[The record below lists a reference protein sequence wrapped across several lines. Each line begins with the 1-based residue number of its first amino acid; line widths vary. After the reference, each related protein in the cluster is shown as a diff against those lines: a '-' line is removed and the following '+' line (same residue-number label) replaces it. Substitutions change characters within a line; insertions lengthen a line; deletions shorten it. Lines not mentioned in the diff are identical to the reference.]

1 MVGLLLRAGSE
12 VNATDGHLSTTPLVW
27 AIRKFECP
35 WWSSDGSD
43 VRALDCVVKLLRV
56 GASLD
61 SVGRFHSNDQLR
73 PIEAFL
79 DQKVGDY
86 RTLHSNEHFIACR
99 AIIAGVRAAGSWRA
113 FRDAP
118 TNPWR
123 AYERVPRKAVLRLR
137 SLVARKRATT
147 AEPPFNAL
155 FASPNEI
162 VWHVLSFWDAR
173 VE

>member
-1 MVGLLLRAGSE
+1 MCLISCLKSPIASMAYRRAS
-12 VNATDGHLSTTPLVW
+12 GHDELPT
-27 AIRKFECP
+27 
-35 WWSSDGSD
+35 
-43 VRALDCVVKLLRV
+43 
-56 GASLD
+56 
-61 SVGRFHSNDQLR
+61 
-73 PIEAFL
+73 
-79 DQKVGDY
+79 
-86 RTLHSNEHFIACR
+86 NEHFVACQ

-137 SLVARKRATT
+137 SLVARGRATT
-147 AEPPFNAL
+147 ADPVFKAL

-173 VE
+173 IE

>member
-1 MVGLLLRAGSE
+1 MVGLLLRKGSE
-12 VNATDGHLSTTPLVW
+12 VDARTPSSSETPLAW
-27 AIRKFECP
+27 AVGKFA
-35 WWSSDGSD
+35 SSESAHDAR
-43 VRALDCVVKLLRV
+43 VLDCVVKLLRY

-61 SVGRFHSNDQLR
+61 SVGRLHTNGELK
-73 PIEAFL
+73 PIEDHMETTRRIRSRLA
-79 DQKVGDY
+79 
-86 RTLHSNEHFIACR
+86 TNEHFVACQ
-99 AIIAGVRAAGSWRA
+99 AIIAGVRAARSWRA

-137 SLVARKRATT
+137 SLVARGRATT
-147 AEPPFNAL
+147 ADPVFKAL

-173 VE
+173 IE